1 MIKFTTNYKYTKL
14 KTFFLYIYYFFRSV
28 YYRGLFK
35 TLRLLRYEGYYERLF
50 GIKTLQI
57 KKTNDSE
64 NFHYQGAS
72 YYVLFELFKKLPASL
87 KEKGFIDFGSGKGRA
102 LFCAENAGF
111 NNLIGVELDKE
122 LVVNAG
128 ENLKTYLL
136 KRKESNFSFICE
148 NAINFKIPDGVSTF
162 FFFNPFSE
170 KIMEQVVDN
179 ISAYQKKN
187 NSEIY
192 IIYVNP
198 NFKNVWL
205 NAGYETYHIEG
216 NQRYTEALIFRKKVD

>member
-1 MIKFTTNYKYTKL
+1 MF
-14 KTFFLYIYYFFRSV
+14 KTF
-28 YYRGLFK
+28 
-35 TLRLLRYEGYYERLF
+35 RLLRYEGYYERLF
-50 GIKTLQI
+50 GIKTFHI
-57 KKTNDSE
+57 KKTNDSD

-72 YYVLFELFKKLPASL
+72 YYVLFELFKKLPDFL
-87 KEKGFIDFGSGKGRA
+87 KNKGFIDFGSGKGRV

-111 NNLIGVELDKE
+111 NNLIGVELDEE
-122 LVVNAG
+122 LVVNAK

-136 KRKESNFSFICE
+136 KRPESTFSFICE
-148 NAINFKIPDGVSTF
+148 NAVNFKIPDGVSTF

-170 KIMEQVVDN
+170 KIMEQVAAN

-187 NSEIY
+187 TAEIY

-205 NAGYETYHIEG
+205 NAGYEIYHTEG
-216 NQRYTEALIFRKKVD
+216 NKRYTEALIFRKKIN